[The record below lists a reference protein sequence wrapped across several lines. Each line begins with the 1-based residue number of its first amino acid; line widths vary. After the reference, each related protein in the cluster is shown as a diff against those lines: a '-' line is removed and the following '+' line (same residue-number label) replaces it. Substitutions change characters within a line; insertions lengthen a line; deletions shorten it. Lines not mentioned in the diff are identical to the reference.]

1 MSTVELGGDLG
12 IESTTELKNR
22 LAPPWWSRQ
31 AS

>member
-22 LAPPWWSRQ
+22 LAPWWSRQ